1 MVPRVTTLRLIAT
14 HLPLL
19 VICVYLNNN
28 FVTSVVTFIFVI
40 AKSAEER
47 FQRAANEHS
56 AVVKH
61 NISSRGDSFDSSS
74 DEDDLDEAKIFE
86 SVLNPLGCDIVL
98 ASS

>member
-1 MVPRVTTLRLIAT
+1 MFIKKCFAT
-14 HLPLL
+14 S
-19 VICVYLNNN
+19 VFTCN
-28 FVTSVVTFIFVI
+28 FVA